1 MAYSLPTPFTPN
13 NSEFAALDPSRV
25 PDGTISITALA
36 RFEFEAGK
44 GNDGT
49 KILMIEWEDDD
60 LNRTGPSTDNN
71 NNTKGG
77 GSWHVAWEGKQAVL
91 PADEKT
97 KDNTRRFYFL
107 LPPHVTIPPT
117 VTLFYE
123 AAPADHDQNTAAAAA
138 ATTGKA
144 PEPLHLNP
152 LPAIFPPELGADGR
166 SAGKKGVLHTIWAK
180 KRLQVLDKEIRDEC
194 LANVEGIALHMAL
207 QEKEWIETNFG
218 VSLTERSPPA
228 SHPDPHYPMGPAT
241 PVSPSTTGGGKLG
254 EKLRGLKLQTGEKE
268 LSPKGEGHAATARHL
283 LSPQSPDVA
292 VSSFTSFHTLHSNT
306 NNNTTTTN
314 NNNKHQPTQPPSD
327 PPTRPIIVHYP
338 PESLQTHQSPD
349 SHHQHHLQQNHQHH
363 LHHTGFTSI
372 GSLTHTHPSS
382 AESGEE
388 LFAKALSPRTPDL
401 PRSPFSFSP
410 GTLHM

>member
-60 LNRTGPSTDNN
+60 LGRTSTDNSN
-71 NNTKGG
+71 NSNNSKG

-123 AAPADHDQNTAAAAA
+123 AAPADHDPTAA
-138 ATTGKA
+138 KA

-194 LANVEGIALHMAL
+194 RANVEGIALHMAL

-218 VSLTERSPPA
+218 VSLNPERSPPA

-254 EKLRGLKLQTGEKE
+254 EKLRGLKLQTSEKE
-268 LSPKGEGHAATARHL
+268 LSPKGEGHAGATARHL

-292 VSSFTSFHTLHSNT
+292 VSSFTSFHTLHSNNNNN
-306 NNNTTTTN
+306 NNNTTTN
-314 NNNKHQPTQPPSD
+314 NNQPAQPPSD
-327 PPTRPIIVHYP
+327 PPIRPIIVHYP
-338 PESLQTHQSPD
+338 PESLQTHQSPN
-349 SHHQHHLQQNHQHH
+349 HLQQNHHL
-363 LHHTGFTSI
+363 LHHTGFTSL
-372 GSLTHTHPSS
+372 GTMTHTSS
-382 AESGEE
+382 TESGSGEE

>member
-13 NSEFAALDPSRV
+13 NNEFAAFDSSRV

-60 LNRTGPSTDNN
+60 LGRSSASSDR
-71 NNTKGG
+71 G

-97 KDNTRRFYFL
+97 KDNTRRLYFL

-117 VTLFYE
+117 VTLSYE
-123 AAPADHDQNTAAAAA
+123 SPAAAADQPYHNS
-138 ATTGKA
+138 KA

-180 KRLQVLDKEIRDEC
+180 KRLQVLDKEIHDEC
-194 LANVEGIALHMAL
+194 RTNVEGIALHMAL

-218 VSLTERSPPA
+218 VSLTERPHA
-228 SHPDPHYPMGPAT
+228 NNNSHPDPNYPMGPAT
-241 PVSPSTTGGGKLG
+241 PVSPTTTGGGKLG
-254 EKLRGLKLQTGEKE
+254 EKLKGLKLQTSEKE

-283 LSPQSPDVA
+283 LSPRSPDVA
-292 VSSFTSFHTLHSNT
+292 VSSFTSFHTLNSNHSNSS
-306 NNNTTTTN
+306 
-314 NNNKHQPTQPPSD
+314 PGLQPPAE
-327 PPTRPIIVHYP
+327 PPMIRPVIVHYP
-338 PESLQTHQSPD
+338 PESLQAHSDQ
-349 SHHQHHLQQNHQHH
+349 QHHHH
-363 LHHTGFTSI
+363 IGFASMGTAARS
-372 GSLTHTHPSS
+372 SS
-382 AESGEE
+382 AESGED

-401 PRSPFSFSP
+401 PRSPFSFGP
-410 GTLHM
+410 GALHM

>member
-13 NSEFAALDPSRV
+13 NSEFATLDPTRV
-25 PDGTISITALA
+25 PDGIISITALA

-60 LNRTGPSTDNN
+60 LGRRVAET
-71 NNTKGG
+71 G

-97 KDNTRRFYFL
+97 KDNTRRLYFL

-123 AAPADHDQNTAAAAA
+123 TPATATADPNNNNNNT
-138 ATTGKA
+138 TKA

-180 KRLQVLDKEIRDEC
+180 KRLQVLDKEIREEC
-194 LANVEGIALHMAL
+194 LTNVEGIALHMAL

-218 VSLTERSPPA
+218 VSLTDRS
-228 SHPDPHYPMGPAT
+228 SNNNNHHHNHPDPHYPMGPAT
-241 PVSPSTTGGGKLG
+241 PVSPSSNGGGKLG
-254 EKLRGLKLQTGEKE
+254 EKLKGLKLQTGEKE

-292 VSSFTSFHTLHSNT
+292 VSSFTSFHTLHHNPPPLA
-306 NNNTTTTN
+306 
-314 NNNKHQPTQPPSD
+314 QPPPSD
-327 PPTRPIIVHYP
+327 PIRPPVVVHYP
-338 PESLQTHQSPD
+338 PESLQAHQS
-349 SHHQHHLQQNHQHH
+349 SEQHQH
-363 LHHTGFTSI
+363 HHTGFASMGTLARTS
-372 GSLTHTHPSS
+372 SV
-382 AESGEE
+382 ESGEE

>member
-13 NSEFAALDPSRV
+13 HSEFAALDPSRV

-60 LNRTGPSTDNN
+60 LGRTSTDNSN
-71 NNTKGG
+71 NSKGG

-123 AAPADHDQNTAAAAA
+123 AAPADHDPTAA
-138 ATTGKA
+138 KA

-180 KRLQVLDKEIRDEC
+180 KRLQGLDKEIRDEC
-194 LANVEGIALHMAL
+194 RANVEGIALHMAL

-218 VSLTERSPPA
+218 VSSNPDRSPPA

-254 EKLRGLKLQTGEKE
+254 EKLRGLKLQTSEKE

-292 VSSFTSFHTLHSNT
+292 VSSFTSFHTLHSN
-306 NNNTTTTN
+306 NNTTTTTTTTTN
-314 NNNKHQPTQPPSD
+314 NNNQPAQPPSD
-327 PPTRPIIVHYP
+327 PPIRPIIVHYP

-349 SHHQHHLQQNHQHH
+349 HLQPNHHH
-363 LHHTGFTSI
+363 LHHTGFTAL
-372 GSLTHTHPSS
+372 GTMTHPSS
-382 AESGEE
+382 TESGSGEE
-388 LFAKALSPRTPDL
+388 LFAKALSPRTPDI